1 MSVDISVNIT
11 EDIVDIIATPTVN
24 IVNVTNSASIDP
36 SLYDL
41 SEFTNTSVN
50 PFVRTSGL
58 SSYVPT
64 TRTLTINGTTQDLS
78 ANRTFTVSTGI
89 TIGTTAI
96 TSGTVGRVLFEGTG
110 NVVQESANL
119 FWDNTNGRLG
129 IGTSSP
135 SAIIHSVGSVT
146 ASGAIAR
153 SNYLN
158 NTLVASANSDVLV
171 GLDIQPTFTNGAFTG
186 VENIPLRFV
195 TQLNSAITKGILLKN
210 IGTGAGVGTSI
221 GFNTTSANNLSNA
234 FIKSFY
240 ATTGLSMSF
249 GTGGG
254 AGLTTE
260 GTTALILNP
269 DQTAIF
275 SAKVTATTGGF
286 QATGVSANLLMSDGG
301 TPVIT
306 RNGST
311 GIQFLKDVY
320 WQTFSIFTNN
330 TENLRV
336 ASTGNVLI
344 NTTTDAGFKLDVN
357 GTARVKDAGSELA
370 ITSPLSAIAPV
381 IFTTKGA
388 SGGYRGGYNFKGG
401 FGGNAGNTIFIIDT
415 TNTDAGSRGGFG
427 NFLFSDLAAA
437 KFTIDNTQSG
447 GRNAALRLR
456 GNFANNF
463 TEYNGIDFNAYTG
476 TDIGGFI
483 GSQRNSAS
491 SGFGADIVVLATL
504 DSAPSTYLEVA
515 RFIGRYNSFYVGT
528 DKTLAVA
535 SAKMQVESTTQGFLP
550 PRMTTTQ
557 INAIASPAEGLT
569 VYNTTISHMC
579 FYQAGSWVKINHSP
593 M

>member
-1 MSVDISVNIT
+1 
-11 EDIVDIIATPTVN
+11 
-24 IVNVTNSASIDP
+24 
-36 SLYDL
+36 
-41 SEFTNTSVN
+41 
-50 PFVRTSGL
+50 
-58 SSYVPT
+58 
-64 TRTLTINGTTQDLS
+64 
-78 ANRTFTVSTGI
+78 
-89 TIGTTAI
+89 
-96 TSGTVGRVLFEGTG
+96 
-110 NVVQESANL
+110 
-119 FWDNTNGRLG
+119 
-129 IGTSSP
+129 
-135 SAIIHSVGSVT
+135 
-146 ASGAIAR
+146 
-153 SNYLN
+153 
-158 NTLVASANSDVLV
+158 
-171 GLDIQPTFTNGAFTG
+171 
-186 VENIPLRFV
+186 LRFV

-357 GTARVKDAGSELA
+357 GTARVKDAGSELS